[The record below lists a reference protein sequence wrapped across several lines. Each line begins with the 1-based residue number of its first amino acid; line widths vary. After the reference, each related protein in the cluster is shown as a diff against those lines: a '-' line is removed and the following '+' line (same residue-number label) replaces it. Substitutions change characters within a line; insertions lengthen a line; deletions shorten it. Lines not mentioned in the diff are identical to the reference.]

1 VENIAWTRRSV
12 EQLEPWHYGGA
23 YVNYVQDEPAAKVR
37 EVYREDR
44 YRKLMALK
52 FQYDPANVLRSN
64 QNIVPARAE

>member
-1 VENIAWTRRSV
+1 
-12 EQLEPWHYGGA
+12 
-23 YVNYVQDEPAAKVR
+23 VR

-52 FQYDPANVLRSN
+52 SQYDPANVLRSN